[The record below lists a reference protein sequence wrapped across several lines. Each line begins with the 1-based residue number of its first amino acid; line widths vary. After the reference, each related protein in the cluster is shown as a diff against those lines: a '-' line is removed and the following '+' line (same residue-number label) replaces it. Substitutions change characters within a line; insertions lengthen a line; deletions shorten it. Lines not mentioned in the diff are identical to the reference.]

1 MLVNGDLQTSHM
13 VQLSSSRG
21 GDVDCRWYSQ
31 PAFAIGCWPKHPPR
45 VAVESMLDSL
55 HDRNSSLQFILFELK
70 RAVKAGQEK

>member
-1 MLVNGDLQTSHM
+1 M
-13 VQLSSSRG
+13 
-21 GDVDCRWYSQ
+21 DCGWYSQ
-31 PAFAIGCWPKHPPR
+31 PAFAIGCWLNYPPR